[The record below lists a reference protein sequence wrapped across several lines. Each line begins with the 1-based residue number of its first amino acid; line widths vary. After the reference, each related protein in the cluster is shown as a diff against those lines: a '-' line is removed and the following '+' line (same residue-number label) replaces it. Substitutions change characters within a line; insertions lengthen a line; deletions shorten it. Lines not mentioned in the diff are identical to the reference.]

1 MRTTP
6 SRGFSRSRRGRTA
19 GPRVEWPGV
28 SNSDLDLLDPD
39 EFFAD
44 HDRRERQRRERRVVR
59 ENRRSRGRTSERS
72 ALATAP
78 AGRILL
84 VAVAAIALATI
95 VGLIALWPS
104 GAAKHTTHSFG
115 RTVQATVKRTY
126 TGACGGTG
134 ATICREL
141 EIEVAGKR
149 ATLTLGPVDIVSSIS
164 PGTPIRVAQS
174 TGPHGLPAPSGPEPW
189 QFVDIDRHGSLLTIA
204 IALLL
209 LALIVIR
216 WRGLAA
222 AIGAG
227 LSILLL
233 VKFLVPAILH
243 GEPAL
248 LVALVCSLAVMFIT
262 VTLTHGVGPQS
273 LAATLGIGSTLL
285 LSCLLAVLAV
295 HLVHLDGRT
304 NELSTY
310 LETVNR
316 GISLQGVV
324 LASILIGA
332 LGVLADTAVTQASA
346 VMALRRANPNLT
358 AKGLYRSAFHVGR
371 DHLSAT
377 IHTLVLAYAGASL
390 PLLLISQ
397 ATGVGFTDAVSAQDI
412 AEPVVATLVGC
423 IALVCAVPLTTGLAA
438 MLMANIP
445 TAMLPDAHHH

>member
-1 MRTTP
+1 M
-6 SRGFSRSRRGRTA
+6 SG
-19 GPRVEWPGV
+19 
-28 SNSDLDLLDPD
+28 SDLDLLDPD

-44 HDRRERQRRERRVVR
+44 YDRRARERQDRRTARKRRLPR
-59 ENRRSRGRTSERS
+59 ADGSGGGP
-72 ALATAP
+72 LATAP
-78 AGRILL
+78 GGRALL
-84 VAVAAIALATI
+84 IAVIAVALVTV
-95 VGLIALWPS
+95 VGLVALWPS
-104 GAAKHTTHSFG
+104 SRVAHATHGYG
-115 RTVQATVKRTY
+115 RTVQATVKRSFTR
-126 TGACGGTG
+126 ACGGTG
-134 ATICREL
+134 ATVCRDL

-149 ATLTLGPVDIVSSIS
+149 ATLTLGPASVAGSIS
-164 PGTPIRVAQS
+164 PGTPIRVAAVAGAHDQ
-174 TGPHGLPAPSGPEPW
+174 TASGSEPW
-189 QFVDIDRHGSLLTIA
+189 QFVDIDRHGSLLAIA
-204 IALLL
+204 IVLLL
-209 LALIVIR
+209 LAVIVIR
-216 WRGLAA
+216 WRGLLAA
-222 AIGAG
+222 VGAG

-233 VKFLVPAILH
+233 VKFLVPAILA

-248 LVALVCSLAVMFIT
+248 LVALVCSFAVMFVT

-285 LSCLLAVLAV
+285 LTCLLAVLAV

-304 NELSTY
+304 DELSTY

-316 GISLQGVV
+316 GISLQGIV

-346 VMALRRANPNLT
+346 VMALRRANPSLT

-390 PLLLISQ
+390 PLLLVSQ

-423 IALVCAVPLTTGLAA
+423 IGLVCAVPVTTGLAA
-438 MLMANIP
+438 TLMANMP
-445 TAMLPDAHHH
+445 AATLPDAHHHH

>member
-1 MRTTP
+1 M
-6 SRGFSRSRRGRTA
+6 
-19 GPRVEWPGV
+19 E
-28 SNSDLDLLDPD
+28 LLDPD

-44 HDRRERQRRERRVVR
+44 YDRRARERQDRRTARERRKT
-59 ENRRSRGRTSERS
+59 RRRKGKHS
-72 ALATAP
+72 ALASAP
-78 AGRILL
+78 GGRILL
-84 VAVAAIALATI
+84 LAVATIVLVTI

-104 GAAKHTTHSFG
+104 GRARNATHSFG
-115 RTVQATVKRTY
+115 RTVQATVKRAF

-134 ATICREL
+134 TTACREL
-141 EIEVAGKR
+141 EVEVAGKR
-149 ATLTLGPVDIVSSIS
+149 STLMLGPVGVVSPIS
-164 PGTPIRVAQS
+164 PGTPIRVAPS
-174 TGPHGLPAPSGPEPW
+174 PHLHGLAAPAGAEPW
-189 QFVDIDRHGSLLTIA
+189 QFVDIDRHGSLLAVA

-209 LALIVIR
+209 MALIVIR
-216 WRGLAA
+216 WRGLLAA
-222 AIGAG
+222 LGAG
-227 LSILLL
+227 LSVLLL
-233 VKFLVPAILH
+233 VKFLVPAILD

-248 LVALVCSLAVMFIT
+248 LVALVCSLAVMLIT

-285 LSCLLAVLAV
+285 LACLLAVLAV

-304 NELSTY
+304 DELSSY

-316 GISLQGVV
+316 RISLQGVV

-346 VMALRRANPNLT
+346 VMALRRANPTLT

-423 IALVCAVPLTTGLAA
+423 IALVCAVPVTTGLAA
-438 MLMANIP
+438 MLMANMP
-445 TAMLPDAHHH
+445 TAMLPDAHHHH

>member
-1 MRTTP
+1 M
-6 SRGFSRSRRGRTA
+6 
-19 GPRVEWPGV
+19 
-28 SNSDLDLLDPD
+28 DLLDPD
-39 EFFAD
+39 ELYAD
-44 HDRRERQRRERRVVR
+44 HDRRVRERQDRRAAR
-59 ENRRSRGRTSERS
+59 RRSRLGGRTSKHG

-78 AGRILL
+78 GRTLL
-84 VAVAAIALATI
+84 IAVAAIALVTV

-104 GAAKHTTHSFG
+104 NPAKRVTHSYS
-115 RTVQATVKRTY
+115 RTVQATVRRTF

-134 ATICREL
+134 ATTCRDL

-149 ATLTLGPVDIVSSIS
+149 SKLTLGPVGVSSSIS
-164 PGTPIRVAQS
+164 PGTPIRVAPS
-174 TGPHGLPAPSGPEPW
+174 TGLHGQTASAGSEPW

-209 LALIVIR
+209 VALIVIR
-216 WRGLAA
+216 WRGLLAA
-222 AIGAG
+222 LGAG

-233 VKFLVPAILH
+233 VKFLVPAILD

-248 LVALVCSLAVMFIT
+248 LVAIVCSLAVMFIT

-273 LAATLGIGSTLL
+273 LAATLGVSSTLL
-285 LSCLLAVLAV
+285 LACVLAVLAV

-304 NELSTY
+304 DELSTY
-310 LETVNR
+310 LEAVNR
-316 GISLQGVV
+316 GISLQGIV
-324 LASILIGA
+324 LAGVLIGA

-346 VMALRRANPNLT
+346 VMALRRANPGLT

-390 PLLLISQ
+390 PLLLVSQ

-423 IALVCAVPLTTGLAA
+423 IALVGAVPVTTGLAA
-438 MLMANIP
+438 MLMANMP

>member
-1 MRTTP
+1 
-6 SRGFSRSRRGRTA
+6 
-19 GPRVEWPGV
+19 
-28 SNSDLDLLDPD
+28 LDLLDPD

-44 HDRRERQRRERRVVR
+44 YERRARERQDRRTARKHRLSRAGGSGRR
-59 ENRRSRGRTSERS
+59 
-72 ALATAP
+72 ALAAAP
-78 AGRILL
+78 GGRALL
-84 VAVAAIALATI
+84 IAVIAIALVTV
-95 VGLIALWPS
+95 VGLVALWPS
-104 GAAKHTTHSFG
+104 SRVGHTTHGYG
-115 RTVQATVKRTY
+115 RTVQATVKRSFTR
-126 TGACGGTG
+126 ACGGTG
-134 ATICREL
+134 TTVCRDL
-141 EIEVAGKR
+141 EIEVASKR
-149 ATLTLGPVDIVSSIS
+149 ATLTLGPASVAGSIP
-164 PGTPIRVAQS
+164 PGTPIRVAAVA
-174 TGPHGLPAPSGPEPW
+174 GPQGQTASGSEPW
-189 QFVDIDRHGSLLTIA
+189 QFVDIDRHGSLLAIA

-209 LALIVIR
+209 LAVIVIR
-216 WRGLAA
+216 WRGLLA

-233 VKFLVPAILH
+233 VKFLVPAILD

-248 LVALVCSLAVMFIT
+248 LVALVCSFAVMFIT

-285 LSCLLAVLAV
+285 LTCLLAVIAV

-304 NELSTY
+304 DELSTY
-310 LETVNR
+310 LETVNH
-316 GISLQGVV
+316 GISLQGIV

-346 VMALRRANPNLT
+346 VMALRRANPSLT

-390 PLLLISQ
+390 PLLLVSQ

-423 IALVCAVPLTTGLAA
+423 IALVCAVPVTTGLAA
-438 MLMANIP
+438 TLMANMTP
-445 TAMLPDAHHH
+445 TMLPDAHHH